1 MTAEFKK
8 GDLVRHVLGQRMQV
22 KTVHSVKLVECFWF
36 DAHGTP
42 HTEGF
47 LTIDLTPE
55 PADADLGHTGGFTPG
70 THEEQGTAAIDSGY
84 GPRVADDD
92 HDQV

>member
-1 MTAEFKK
+1 MTEFKK

-22 KTVHSVKLVECFWF
+22 KTVHSTKLVECFWF

-47 LTIDLTPE
+47 LTVDLTPE
-55 PADADLGHTGGFTPG
+55 PDESATIAPVARDAADDFVDAGGTIVP
-70 THEEQGTAAIDSGY
+70 DY
-84 GPRVADDD
+84 GPRIADD
-92 HDQV
+92 HDQF